1 MRPPLTDNVTVRPGL
16 GALYSALVGA
26 AARTRVPVRLR
37 APAFRAFAR
46 AVGANLAEVEKP
58 LADYVSLGDFFAR
71 RLTPA
76 SRSVD
81 SHHDVLVTPC
91 DGVVAA
97 NGPIVSDTLVQAK
110 GRNYSLAALL
120 CDEASAQAYVGGV
133 YCTIYLSPRDYH
145 RVHCPLDAELVAY
158 RYVPGALWPVSKR
171 FVGNVDELFA
181 VNERVVIEL
190 NTAQGPVTLVMVGAA
205 GVGNLWL
212 SHWDG
217 GRDTRA
223 LRADGQPQRIEVGAR
238 LHRGDELGAFQLGST
253 VIMLAQN
260 ATLLRLSGDAVRFGE
275 PLARQGGH
283 KHQAGSEPA
292 R

>member
-1 MRPPLTDNVTVRPGL
+1 MRPSLTDNATVRPGL

-26 AARTRVPVRLR
+26 AARINVPLRLR
-37 APAFRAFAR
+37 GPAFRAFAR

-76 SRSVD
+76 SRQVD
-81 SHHDVLVTPC
+81 NQTDVLVSPC

-97 NGPIVSDTLVQAK
+97 NGPVVSDTLVQAK

-120 CDEASAQAYVGGV
+120 CNEASARTFIGGA

-158 RYVPGALWPVSKR
+158 QYVPGALWPVSQR

-190 NTAQGPVTLVMVGAA
+190 KTAQGPVTLVMVGAA

-212 SHWDG
+212 SHWAG
-217 GRDTRA
+217 GRDTRE
-223 LRADGQPQRIEVGAR
+223 LRTDGQPQRIEIGET

-260 ATLLRLSGDAVRFGE
+260 ATLLRNSGDVVRFGE
-275 PLARQGGH
+275 PLARFGGTP
-283 KHQAGSEPA
+283 ANEPV

>member
-1 MRPPLTDNVTVRPGL
+1 MRPPLTDNAKVRPGL
-16 GALYSALVGA
+16 GALYSAIVGA
-26 AARTRVPVRLR
+26 TARATVPIRLR

-46 AVGANLAEVEKP
+46 AVGANLDEVEKP
-58 LADYVSLGDFFAR
+58 LADYASLGDFFAR

-76 SRSVD
+76 SRHVD
-81 SHHDVLVTPC
+81 RQPDVLVSPC
-91 DGVVAA
+91 DGMVAA
-97 NGPIVSDTLVQAK
+97 NGPVVSDTLVQAK
-110 GRNYSLAALL
+110 GRSYSLAALL
-120 CDEASAQAYVGGV
+120 CDEASAKSFDGGT

-145 RVHCPLDAELVAY
+145 RVHCPLDATLVAY

-171 FVGNVDELFA
+171 FVDNVDELFA

-190 NTAQGPVTLVMVGAA
+190 ATAHGPVTLVMVAAA

-217 GRDTRA
+217 GRDTRH
-223 LRADGQPQRIEVGAR
+223 LRADGVPQRIEVGAA

-260 ATLLRLSGDAVRFGE
+260 ATFLRSNGYAVRFGE
-275 PLARQGGH
+275 PLARQGS
-283 KHQAGSEPA
+283 APGSEPV